1 MSLKSSIAE
10 YLKID
15 ELKENV
21 IKLFEAKLE
30 LKKLE
35 FQEKVEDW
43 MSELMVKLILALFFF
58 IIFILLNVFLA
69 LVINFYT
76 KTIWIGFTTI
86 IGFYL
91 IIWIVFK
98 SQKQKIT
105 AAVGQKVKE
114 TMNQF

>member
-15 ELKENV
+15 EIKENF
-21 IKLFEAKLE
+21 IKLIEAKFE

-35 FQEKVEDW
+35 FQEKAENW
-43 MSELMVKLILALFFF
+43 ISELMVKLILALFLF

-76 KTIWIGFTTI
+76 NSIWIGFTTLM
-86 IGFYL
+86 GFYL
-91 IIWIVFK
+91 IMWGVLK
-98 SQKQKIT
+98 SQKQKIKD
-105 AAVGQKVKE
+105 AVGQRVKE
-114 TMNQF
+114 SMNKF